1 MWQSNNG
8 AQFESYEDAVRHY
21 GGDLEDDYEDE
32 CQELAGDHAVFLYYA
47 RFPLRCDTRE
57 DFARCY

>member
-8 AQFESYEDAVRHY
+8 NQFESYEQAVRHY
-21 GGDLEDDYEDE
+21 GGDLYDDVDDYEE
-32 CQELAGDHAVFLYYA
+32 VGDHAVWLYYA
-47 RFPLRCDTRE
+47 QFPVRSDDRE

>member
-21 GGDLEDDYEDE
+21 GGDVDVDEDYEE
-32 CQELAGDHAVFLYYA
+32 VGDHAVWLYYA
-47 RFPLRCDTRE
+47 QFPVRYDDRE

>member
-8 AQFESYEDAVRHY
+8 AQFESYEQAVRHY
-21 GGDLEDDYEDE
+21 GGDWDVEDE
-32 CQELAGDHAVFLYYA
+32 EEQELAGDHAVFLYYA
-47 RFPLRCDTRE
+47 RWPVCHDDRE